1 VQIRG
6 LDGALSANSVSG
18 DVAATGSIRK
28 ATIDT
33 VSGGMLVDS
42 TDRVDLVSLNTVSGD
57 ATVRLDEGH
66 PRTRAAQRQ
75 RPAHGRRRQ
84 ALELGP
90 SNYVDSVGELSG
102 SFADVRANSVSGDVT
117 VLRRSP
123 AAPDAAA
130 SATAEEN

>member
-1 VQIRG
+1 
-6 LDGALSANSVSG
+6 
-18 DVAATGSIRK
+18 
-28 ATIDT
+28 
-33 VSGGMLVDS
+33 
-42 TDRVDLVSLNTVSGD
+42 VSLNTVSGD

-66 PRTRAAQRQ
+66 RRTRAAQRQ
-75 RPAHGRRRQ
+75 RRLLSTASSARV
-84 ALELGP
+84 GP